1 MGNKIINKKVNKS
14 QTSPNTK
21 QLKKMKKVGLN
32 RISCL
37 SKTKNKN
44 DDYFISLGLYN
55 GGIELY
61 DINNLDLVAQNYN
74 SINKF
79 EILEYICYLSDNN
92 FLVNGSYIY
101 IFTIYKNKNFKPK
114 KSKSSG
120 LELMYNIGLIQ
131 KINYPEKNTYYLN
144 FSYPFDDLSIVKSFI
159 FDRNKNRKN
168 NIYEEILDINEEEL
182 IVNGDLG
189 IIIFTRNKENI
200 ISDNENNKDEGKNRE
215 INFDLDSYIKKWEK
229 NPYCY
234 KRHLSSLCHYDM
246 EQVNYKYIASAV
258 DKYVLLYSME
268 EYELI
273 TKFEVKTSVDCYK
286 IMYMLTD
293 DLLCIGG
300 DDSITL
306 ISIKDFEISLVSTIK
321 PNYKITEICILPNYN
336 IIIGIQNKD
345 KDIKREE
352 YLYQYKYYSKVNE
365 MTKKVEH
372 NIYQIYTELLTNNN
386 SNLTMECIN
395 NSLVTIV
402 DQEYILLWDLFC

>member
-1 MGNKIINKKVNKS
+1 MGNKIIKKKDNNGQNS
-14 QTSPNTK
+14 SNTK
-21 QLKKMKKVGLN
+21 QIKKMKKVNSN

-37 SKTKNKN
+37 SKIKNKN
-44 DDYFISLGLYN
+44 NDYFISLGLYN

-61 DINNLDLVAQNYN
+61 DVNNLDLVAQNYN
-74 SINKF
+74 IINKY
-79 EILEYICYLSDNN
+79 EILEYICYLNDNN
-92 FLVNGSYIY
+92 FLVNGSYLY
-101 IFTIYKNKNFKPK
+101 IFTFYKNKNFKSI
-114 KSKSSG
+114 KSKTSV
-120 LELMYNIGLIQ
+120 LELKYYIGLIQ
-131 KINYPEKNTYYLN
+131 KINYPEQSLNNINYVYL
-144 FSYPFDDLSIVKSFI
+144 SDDLSIVKSFI
-159 FDRNKNRKN
+159 FDRNKNRKY
-168 NIYEEILDINEEEL
+168 NIYEEAQTTNEEEL

-189 IIIFTRNKENI
+189 IIIFTRNKESI
-200 ISDNENNKDEGKNRE
+200 FADNGNNKNEE
-215 INFDLDSYIKKWEK
+215 INFDLDNYIKKWEK
-229 NPYCY
+229 NPYHY
-234 KRHLSSLCHYDM
+234 KMHLSSLCHYDM
-246 EQVNYKYIASAV
+246 EQVNFQYLASTV

-300 DDSITL
+300 DDTITL
-306 ISIKDFEISLVSTIK
+306 ISIKDFEISLVATIK

-352 YLYQYKYYSKVNE
+352 YLYQYKYYSKFNE

-372 NIYQIYTELLTNNN
+372 NIYQISTEFLTNNN
-386 SNLTMECIN
+386 SNLSMECIN

-402 DQEYILLWDLFC
+402 DQEYILLWDLYC